1 VLLGSNLLLSGH
13 PLLELGQHTLDGV
26 GALLLGHP
34 RCGVAL
40 RQLRHFLGTLQARE
54 LQDGSACQLRLLQ
67 VVVAALFELG
77 RHLLRDFAF
86 LVGQLLRLAGV
97 VRVPLVAGDEFLF
110 VDLDGLVLPVCAFD
124 RDFELE
130 GACLLFGV
138 VFGLFLVGFVVS
150 RCFLGRLFGV
160 VLGDSSE
167 GWLSSSVSAV
177 GLSTRKAARS
187 SMVPGPVSACP
198 FSM

>member
-1 VLLGSNLLLSGH
+1 
-13 PLLELGQHTLDGV
+13 
-26 GALLLGHP
+26 
-34 RCGVAL
+34 
-40 RQLRHFLGTLQARE
+40 LRHFLGTLEARE

-67 VVVAALFELG
+67 VVGAALFELG

-97 VRVPLVAGDEFLF
+97 VRMPLVAGDEFLF

-138 VFGLFLVGFVVS
+138 VLGLALVGFVVS
-150 RCFLGRLFGV
+150 RCILGRLFGV
-160 VLGDSSE
+160 VLGIGLVGGLAFFLGVGRGVIDKE
-167 GWLSSSVSAV
+167 GGQVVNGAGAGV
-177 GLSTRKAARS
+177 GLS
-187 SMVPGPVSACP
+187 VFHVSLL
-198 FSM
+198 SV